1 MAVHSRSFA
10 ALDPFE
16 KSLELFSNLNT
27 INFWENFCWIEFLE
41 IEYKK
46 NFFPTS
52 KNIQIRIYNLIINYS
67 NIQILSPVY
76 FPYRKKKVKKSTFSN
91 VTFRICKTSLLPN
104 WREGGFLLIDDSQTS
119 PLRSKTKIWDFC
131 RFMFDT
137 FENVEKSNFRLWWQ
151 NILCILCHKSRM

>member
-27 INFWENFCWIEFLE
+27 INFWKNFCWIEFLE

-46 NFFPTS
+46 NFFLTS

-104 WREGGFLLIDDSQTS
+104 WREGGFLLIDDSQT
-119 PLRSKTKIWDFC
+119 PHPPFKNENLEFLQIRVLHLRKC
-131 RFMFDT
+131 R
-137 FENVEKSNFRLWWQ
+137 EKSFPTVVTEYSLYIVSQ
-151 NILCILCHKSRM
+151 V